1 MIQFDEHIF
10 QMGWFNH
17 QADKVLQK
25 LPLLKGENGWRKAK
39 WLMGDQSTVTEWQL
53 LKQKSH
59 LKHAFVFPWQEVRNV
74 EILVAADDVSPKHNT
89 QLVWYWCWLRAAC
102 SGPKKTPCK
111 DVR

>member
-1 MIQFDEHIF
+1 
-10 QMGWFNH
+10 MGWNH

-25 LPLLKGENGWRKAK
+25 LPLFETREWLAK
-39 WLMGDQSTVTEWQL
+39 WRMGDQSTVTEMAAF
-53 LKQKSH
+53 LKQKSSH
-59 LKHAFVFPWQEVRNV
+59 LKHVFVFPWQEVRNV
-74 EILVAADDVSPKHNT
+74 ENLAAADDVSPKHNT